1 MKAVKRAVSQRPES
15 SPEPLHQRRSS
26 RRASSVLDNSSFNNS
41 SAATFRSSTKLTQD
55 AFKQPSWA
63 DKQRAEEVTAKVMK
77 KISQEDWHVPVNK
90 ESRLDA
96 KFTSV
101 IPFYRKG
108 RFIRPFS
115 LSSKAPFASSESFCF
130 VRVNGVH
137 RLVYGNN
144 MEQLAFPLH
153 QQAQQL
159 YARTLARKCLKFG
172 GI

>member
-1 MKAVKRAVSQRPES
+1 M
-15 SPEPLHQRRSS
+15 
-26 RRASSVLDNSSFNNS
+26 
-41 SAATFRSSTKLTQD
+41 
-55 AFKQPSWA
+55 
-63 DKQRAEEVTAKVMK
+63 
-77 KISQEDWHVPVNK
+77 PVNK
-90 ESRLDA
+90 ESMLDA
-96 KFTSV
+96 KYASV

-108 RFIRPFS
+108 TFIRPFS

-130 VRVNGVH
+130 IRVNGVH

-144 MEQLAFPLH
+144 MESLTFPLH